1 MKVISVFGVE
11 RTSECMTASVTS
23 PAYLDTFCVDGEG
36 NPPHARSRW
45 RAARRAI
52 EMNHCSH
59 EE

>member
-23 PAYLDTFCVDGEG
+23 PAYHDTFCEYGEG

-52 EMNHCSH
+52 EMNHCEH